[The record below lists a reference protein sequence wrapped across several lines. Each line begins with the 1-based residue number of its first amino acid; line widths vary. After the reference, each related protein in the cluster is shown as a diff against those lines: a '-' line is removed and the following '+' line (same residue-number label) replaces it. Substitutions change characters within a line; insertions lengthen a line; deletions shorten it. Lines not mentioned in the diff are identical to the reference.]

1 MILRNKKSF
10 TIIEAVMSMIIIA
23 ITITPFAIL
32 VATVMAQ
39 QNGFSQA
46 QATAVALA
54 EGEMERVTSERFSL
68 CVSEAAAAFSAPFA
82 AYTKQIVVEYVNA
95 GALDTSVA
103 GPTDYKRIQVRVS
116 NAMAGTNTLV
126 TILAND
132 W

>member
-54 EGEMERVTSERFSL
+54 EGEMERVTAERFSL
-68 CVSEAAAAFSAPFA
+68 CVSEAAVAFSAPFA

-95 GALDTSVA
+95 GALDTAVA
-103 GPTDYKRIQVRVS
+103 GPTDYKRIQVRV
-116 NAMAGTNTLV
+116 NNTMAGTNTLV